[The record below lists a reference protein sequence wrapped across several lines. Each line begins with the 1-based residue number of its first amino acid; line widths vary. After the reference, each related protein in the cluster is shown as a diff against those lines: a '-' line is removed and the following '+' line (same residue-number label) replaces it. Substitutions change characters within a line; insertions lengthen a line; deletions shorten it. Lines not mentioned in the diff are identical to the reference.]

1 MYFMLDDFPERANE
15 SYGGLCP
22 MKWESRRLPQGIDD
36 KLETQILC
44 ERYKQGCRCDINA
57 IIRHTPA
64 KIFCVKCKLMR

>member
-44 ERYKQGCRCDINA
+44 DDINRVAGA
-57 IIRHTPA
+57 I
-64 KIFCVKCKLMR
+64 